1 MENLRNIADLSKIIL
16 LKKYPEFEPSLR
28 NLIQHVSAAPVALIG
43 TMELAESEYT
53 LTPHQSSF
61 GTLAAETEL
70 RHFLKLARPEWS
82 KPRRRGRSDVVRV
95 QAKLKAIG
103 ISDIDTL
110 IKMVDKNTINEELY
124 NRGYVPLS
132 REALDSIR
140 KQKTFMQAL
149 ESVDVPNIRQVGIFD
164 PVAQML
170 SRSSLRGA
178 GARGRNSSKKGGA
191 EETSSPAKTRLLR
204 RPAIIQQ
211 EMDMPE
217 DLRIPPWPRLRGV
230 HHRRD
235 RPKKNSSSSVGFMLP
250 PHSEGDARRV
260 SSCEEHT
267 KSSRRQSHV
276 KVLQRGKCIQ
286 ATTAFC
292 ESRLHIAS
300 RQAGSFRVRSFRG
313 TFALFRC
320 SKTQSKFTSLL
331 LPNECSETCPLGI
344 FEIILLCRFLALH
357 RAHGHGAG
365 AAGANGVTNSSN
377 GNRQWIWVDMTPMS
391 QGSLLSCNQENVSNL
406 ANATYMQHA
415 GHCWL
420 NQAAVVS
427 GKLSVLG

>member
-1 MENLRNIADLSKIIL
+1 MLFVV
-16 LKKYPEFEPSLR
+16 P
-28 NLIQHVSAAPVALIG
+28 HVL
-43 TMELAESEYT
+43 
-53 LTPHQSSF
+53 F
-61 GTLAAETEL
+61 
-70 RHFLKLARPEWS
+70 
-82 KPRRRGRSDVVRV
+82 
-95 QAKLKAIG
+95 
-103 ISDIDTL
+103 
-110 IKMVDKNTINEELY
+110 
-124 NRGYVPLS
+124 
-132 REALDSIR
+132 
-140 KQKTFMQAL
+140 AL

-313 TFALFRC
+313 TFAQLSSVGSC
-320 SKTQSKFTSLL
+320 PCWDEPMED
-331 LPNECSETCPLGI
+331 PN
-344 FEIILLCRFLALH
+344 
-357 RAHGHGAG
+357 GHGGHGSG
-365 AAGANGVTNSSN
+365 ASGSNGAYGVTNGNGMSN
-377 GNRQWIWVDMTPMS
+377 GYGRYEAMYEEPGFNAFLPYY
-391 QGSLLSCNQENVSNL
+391 QENVSNL
-406 ANATYMQHA
+406 ANATYMQHVGQPGLSEYGGLSGISRQLPPSA
-415 GHCWL
+415 EQQVKWWVHKFDEHWL
-420 NQAAVVS
+420 WHWPSWRSLVQQVCVKC
-427 GKLSVLG
+427 GKWYRTLRQDRAIEEQPRCSREIEVPQGLHP